1 MSDSAAPAPRPVSL
15 VTILAIFG
23 CFALFFILVRFA
35 YNSHPPAYIPEDEV
49 ADKLGDDL
57 KWQATPESRL
67 AYLTDLRAKQDK
79 QATSYGWVDQKKGIV
94 QLPIDRA
101 MELIVRDY
109 GTKQP

>member
-1 MSDSAAPAPRPVSL
+1 MSDPAAHDPRPVSL

-23 CFALFFILVRFA
+23 CFALFLILVRFA

-49 ADKLGDDL
+49 ADKLGDDQ

-67 AYLTDLRAKQDK
+67 AYLDGLRSAQAK

-101 MELIVRDY
+101 MELVVRDY
-109 GTKQP
+109 GTKHP

>member
-49 ADKLGDDL
+49 AEKLGDDL

-67 AYLTDLRAKQDK
+67 AYLQDLRAKQDK
-79 QATSYGWVDQKKGIV
+79 QATSYGWVDQKTGVV

-101 MELIVRDY
+101 MELVVRDY
-109 GTKQP
+109 GTKKP